1 MNNYNQQEFSDYTV
15 INSQQATGTGT
26 VAKKFVANVFAWMFV
41 ALGISA
47 LFAVLF
53 TYNADLRS
61 VMFETHM
68 LRSGVLATGMTG
80 LGMFI
85 SFVPIVFVLVM
96 SFAFQRLSAP
106 LLTLFFL
113 LYATTMG
120 MSLSVL
126 LFVYTTS
133 SVVGCFGAASV
144 MFGVMAFMGYTTEKD
159 LTSFGRLLTMGLIG
173 ILVASLINM
182 FMHSSGM
189 SYIISIVGVAV
200 FTGLTAYDTQKIKRI
215 GAGLEYE
222 GTSANDT
229 KKLALMG
236 ALNLY
241 LDFINLFIML
251 VRLFGDRRN

>member
-15 INSQQATGTGT
+15 INSQQVSGTGV
-26 VAKKFVANVFAWMFV
+26 VAKKFIANVFAWMFV
-41 ALGISA
+41 ALGVSA

-53 TYNADLRS
+53 TYDASLRS
-61 VMFETHM
+61 LMYQEIE
-68 LRSGVLATGMTG
+68 RNGVQGMSMTG

-85 SFVPIVFVLVM
+85 SFAPIIFVLIM

-133 SVVGCFGAASV
+133 SVIGCFGAASV
-144 MFGVMAFMGYTTEKD
+144 MFGIMAVMGYTTEKD
-159 LTSFGRLLTMGLIG
+159 LTSMGRLLMMGLIG
-173 ILVASLINM
+173 IIVASLINM

-189 SYIISIVGVAV
+189 SWLISIVGVAV

-215 GAGLEYE
+215 GAGLEFA

-251 VRLFGDRRN
+251 MQLFGSRRD